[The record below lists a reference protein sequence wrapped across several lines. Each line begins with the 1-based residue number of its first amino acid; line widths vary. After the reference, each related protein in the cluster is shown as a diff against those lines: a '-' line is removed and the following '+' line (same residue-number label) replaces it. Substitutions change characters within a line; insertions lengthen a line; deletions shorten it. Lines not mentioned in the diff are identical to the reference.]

1 MTKKQILRLLISPLI
16 YMTNLVTCIALLL
29 FPGTLLM
36 GMSLIALLEFPFV
49 KLINLGEDSDNK
61 SKGLLGN
68 DDPFIEGFSPV
79 VCHLLGLTYIIWTP
93 FYASFIWVKEGNHL
107 LSD

>member
-1 MTKKQILRLLISPLI
+1 MTKKQKVRLLMSPLVYAI
-16 YMTNLVTCIALLL
+16 NLTMCLGLLL

-36 GMSLIALLEFPFV
+36 GYSLIALIELPFV
-49 KLINLGEDSDNK
+49 KLINLGEDNNNK

-68 DDPFIEGFSPV
+68 DDPFIQGFSPV

-93 FYASFIWVKEGNHL
+93 FYASFIWVKEGAHL